1 MTPEQLRELADRIDF
16 DKQWSRPPE
25 TLVDDGP
32 WTQEQR
38 DRRDAGVNLRRYAHG
53 KERNQE
59 AQKPG
64 SVYLRGYKLTRVD
77 HSTDHAGC
85 GDNAWHSAIGL
96 FADSKEFPLEAS
108 SGDRGK
114 ARAWPRMM
122 YAAKQLSDEVP
133 RMILLFEYERKGLA
147 DSFKMCAHDPAPAT
161 PLPDNHLTCHLGVE
175 CRKCPYLA
183 AIEAASMPNEAKDE
197 AKAWTCATHILTERP
212 DDYIE
217 EYIYD
222 KSSAIMNDRMAR
234 AAGGDE

>member
-38 DRRDAGVNLRRYAHG
+38 DRRDAGINLRRYARD
-53 KERNQE
+53 KERQQE

-64 SVYLRGYKLTRVD
+64 SVYMRGYKLTRVD

-85 GDNAWHSAIGL
+85 GDSAWHSAIGKFNDERRNAGL
-96 FADSKEFPLEAS
+96 PWS
-108 SGDRGK
+108 RI
-114 ARAWPRMM
+114 M

-183 AIEAASMPNEAKDE
+183 AIESATMPNEAKDE
-197 AKAWTCATHILTERP
+197 AKAWTCATHILTERA

-222 KSSAIMNDRMAR
+222 KSSAIMNERMAR
-234 AAGGDE
+234 AAGGES

>member
-1 MTPEQLRELADRIDF
+1 MTPEQLYALADRIDF
-16 DKQWSRPPE
+16 DRQWSRPPE

-38 DRRDAGVNLRRYAHG
+38 NRRDAGINLRRYAHG

-64 SVYLRGYKLTRVD
+64 SVYMRGYKLTRVD

-85 GDNAWHSAIGL
+85 GDGGWHSAIGK
-96 FADSKEFPLEAS
+96 FNDE
-108 SGDRGK
+108 RRK
-114 ARAWPRMM
+114 AGLPWSRMM

-161 PLPDNHLTCHLGVE
+161 PLPDNQLTCHLGVE

-183 AIEAASMPNEAKDE
+183 AIESATMPNEAKDE

-234 AAGGDE
+234 AAGGE